1 MLREV
6 EWGEYRLGDLFE
18 IQNTLSFNADRLV
31 DGAEYDYVTRTS
43 LNQGVLQETGFV
55 NAENINQAGI
65 WSLGL
70 LQMDFFYRQRPWYAG
85 QFVRKIVPKIEI
97 SDKSLPFFTTILNLQ
112 KPKLLSVLV
121 RHVDETFR
129 NTKVELPV
137 ENGKINFSFMEKFI
151 AELEAQRIAELEAQ
165 RIAEL
170 EAYLLTAG
178 LHNYELAEEE
188 KSAIQ
193 ELTMHQTGLYRI
205 GDLFGR
211 VATNKLPYKANDL
224 PKTPIRGYTLPC
236 LTSSFH
242 NQGLNYYV
250 PVKGATVLNN
260 VISIPSNSDVY
271 RAYFQSRDF
280 TVLSDAYAIQ
290 WKYTASPLSPKQYL
304 FFVQCI
310 NKVTDLPI
318 FSYKNKL
325 GGWNVVKDLYIELP
339 TKDGEIDLAF
349 MELLISA
356 IQKLVIKDV
365 VQYTDEKVGATK
377 MIVEEKR

>member
-70 LQMDFFYRQRPWYAG
+70 LQMDFFYRQKPWYAG

-271 RAYFQSRDF
+271 RAYF
-280 TVLSDAYAIQ
+280 
-290 WKYTASPLSPKQYL
+290 
-304 FFVQCI
+304 
-310 NKVTDLPI
+310 
-318 FSYKNKL
+318 
-325 GGWNVVKDLYIELP
+325 
-339 TKDGEIDLAF
+339 
-349 MELLISA
+349 
-356 IQKLVIKDV
+356 
-365 VQYTDEKVGATK
+365 
-377 MIVEEKR
+377 